1 MIRNVVVGRLRPEV
15 SPEQIEPAL
24 QALREMTVE
33 GVDLRLVCGVDLGLR
48 EGTASFAITVDLADA
63 DAYRRYEADPGHN
76 RIRSELIAPLVERT
90 ERVVFQLPS
99 A

>member
-15 SPEQIEPAL
+15 SPDQIEPAL
-24 QALREMTVE
+24 QALREMTIE

-48 EGTASFAITVDLADA
+48 EGTASFAITVDFADA

-76 RIRSELIAPLVERT
+76 HIRGELMKPLLERT
-90 ERVVFQLPS
+90 ERVVFELPD